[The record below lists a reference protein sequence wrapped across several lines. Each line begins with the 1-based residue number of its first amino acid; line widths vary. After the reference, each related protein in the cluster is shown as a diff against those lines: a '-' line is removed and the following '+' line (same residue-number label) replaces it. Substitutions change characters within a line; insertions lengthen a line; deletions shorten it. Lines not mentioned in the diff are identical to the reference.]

1 MKGKAMQFEDL
12 RVWKITREL
21 AKSIYGVTRASVMSR
36 DYALKDQMRRSA
48 ISSMSNIAE
57 GYERDGNRELR
68 QFLSIAKG
76 SIGELRSQLYIAL
89 DAGYLVKSEA
99 DSLLERSRTISR
111 MLSSLIESIT
121 RSGYKGRK
129 LLRQP
134 PLTWN
139 LERLSSLLE
148 RSLPLEITMEST
160 EIIVTSYAM
169 SILQEL
175 NSLDSG
181 SKSHQLIQLA
191 RQHAEKKLSPGQWM
205 NILDALVNRG
215 GFVRW
220 WWDDSIEIR
229 SVISGGAR

>member
-99 DSLLERSRTISR
+99 DSLLERIR
-111 MLSSLIESIT
+111 T
-121 RSGYKGRK
+121 RSTQRLCAPRSDRNLTPTRK
-129 LLRQP
+129 ATSTAIPTRTCPIVSNGDWPSVLVATLIAAAHV
-134 PLTWN
+134 
-139 LERLSSLLE
+139 
-148 RSLPLEITMEST
+148 LPLAPRTT
-160 EIIVTSYAM
+160 A
-169 SILQEL
+169 
-175 NSLDSG
+175 LDG
-181 SKSHQLIQLA
+181 
-191 RQHAEKKLSPGQWM
+191 LSV
-205 NILDALVNRG
+205 L
-215 GFVRW
+215 
-220 WWDDSIEIR
+220 
-229 SVISGGAR
+229 

>member
-1 MKGKAMQFEDL
+1 MQAMKGKAMQFEDL

-21 AKSIYGVTRASVMSR
+21 TKSIYGVTRASVMFR

-129 LLRQP
+129 LL
-134 PLTWN
+134 
-139 LERLSSLLE
+139 
-148 RSLPLEITMEST
+148 
-160 EIIVTSYAM
+160 
-169 SILQEL
+169 
-175 NSLDSG
+175 
-181 SKSHQLIQLA
+181 K
-191 RQHAEKKLSPGQWM
+191 
-205 NILDALVNRG
+205 
-215 GFVRW
+215 
-220 WWDDSIEIR
+220 
-229 SVISGGAR
+229 